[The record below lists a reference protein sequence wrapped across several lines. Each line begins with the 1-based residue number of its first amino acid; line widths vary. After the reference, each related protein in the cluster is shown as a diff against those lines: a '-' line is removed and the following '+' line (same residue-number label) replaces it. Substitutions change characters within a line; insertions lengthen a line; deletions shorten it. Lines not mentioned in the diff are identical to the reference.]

1 MKLTLGRTSLLAL
14 ALMVAGAS
22 AVACAEAESA
32 LESPIDPPDAA
43 LPEASTEA
51 GAADAQTD
59 AAIDEDAAPR
69 VCSDHGFCHTALPP
83 DQTLE
88 GVWGDGAGTV
98 WAVTGEGNVLRWDG
112 SAWNLHASDLG
123 PLRAI
128 WGSSATELWVG
139 GDEGLYHGTG
149 PSAGALTF
157 ASSALEGGARVRVR
171 SIWGASASDV
181 WAVGEKEADDDEVSG
196 AVLHLDGG
204 GTWALDPASANG
216 VAYSHVWGSPGMGV
230 WIAGQRPM
238 PGERPPWWPPELEV
252 AVLQRS
258 PGASAFAEATVPGR
272 PDPGHDPVEGRM
284 ETIYAAT
291 ATSDTTMLVLGRI
304 AAGLPAIW
312 RAATADGGKTFTWT
326 YASDGGYGE
335 PVYRAVSGGAAN
347 DVWAVGDYGRVRHW
361 DGTEWSPAAITIT
374 KLPVVDPF
382 HAVWTGGASEV
393 WFVGKDI
400 ALRYDPATKKDG
412 GVK

>member
-1 MKLTLGRTSLLAL
+1 MKLTLGRTSLFALAL
-14 ALMVAGAS
+14 AAVGVSAS
-22 AVACAEAESA
+22 ACAESERAVNAPS
-32 LESPIDPPDAA
+32 DQPDAA
-43 LPEASTEA
+43 ALPPAPTEA
-51 GAADAQTD
+51 GAADAEVD
-59 AAIDEDAAPR
+59 AAIDVDAAPR

-98 WAVTGEGNVLRWDG
+98 WAVTAEGNVLRWDG
-112 SAWNLHASDLG
+112 SAWSLHVSDLG

-128 WGSSATELWVG
+128 WGRSASELWIG

-149 PSAGALTF
+149 PSPGAITF
-157 ASSALEGGARVRVR
+157 APSALEGGARVSIR

-181 WAVGEKEADDDEVSG
+181 WAVGERADDEVASG
-196 AVLHLDGG
+196 AVLHLVDGG
-204 GTWALDPASANG
+204 ATWALDPASANG
-216 VAYSHVWGSPGMGV
+216 IAYSHVWGSPGAGV

-258 PGASAFAEATVPGR
+258 PGANAFAEAAVPGLPE
-272 PDPGHDPVEGRM
+272 PDPAAGRM
-284 ETIYAAT
+284 ESIYAAA

-304 AAGLPAIW
+304 GAGRPALW

-326 YASDGGYGE
+326 YAFDGGYVD
-335 PVYRAVSGGAAN
+335 PVYRGVSGVAAN

-361 DGTEWSPAAITIT
+361 NGTEWSPAAITVT
-374 KLPVVDPF
+374 KMPVVDPF
-382 HAVWTGGASEV
+382 RAVWTGGTSDV

-412 GVK
+412 GGK